1 MIRRAAVIALLHVFV
16 VPFAAAQL
24 RSIQFA
30 GVADLLPERRFG
42 ITDASAYG
50 GRISVSYG
58 VGESGTVTVDVGYAR
73 YDIEQ
78 PDEVVRWGWT
88 IWDRRYRN
96 WVNIYSSDTA
106 NFTGKV
112 ESVQTMESVPVT
124 VKYTHRFALTEDISV
139 APLLGAG
146 VEFYT
151 RKLYHTETWTR
162 KYPQDGYQFTYSYH
176 NFAPYKS
183 GNPLF
188 GIAGVSAEARL
199 SRFVVLTA
207 GAELRRFLETPGSL
221 GYDAY
226 PFSTALSLFA
236 GIGFTY

>member
-1 MIRRAAVIALLHVFV
+1 MRRSVIISLLAFFALST
-16 VPFAAAQL
+16 AAAQL
-24 RSIQFA
+24 RSVQFSA
-30 GVADLLPERRFG
+30 AADLVPEKRLG
-42 ITDASAYG
+42 ITEASAYG
-50 GRISVSYG
+50 GRLSVSYG
-58 VGESGTVTVDVGYAR
+58 VGDAGTVTVDVGYSR

-96 WVNIYSSDTA
+96 WVSIYSADTA

-112 ESVQTMESVPVT
+112 ESVQSMESVPVT
-124 VKYTHRFALTEDISV
+124 VKYSHRFPLTEDITV

-151 RKLYHTETWTR
+151 RKLYHNETWTR

-188 GIAGVSAEARL
+188 GVAGVNAEARL
-199 SRFVVLTA
+199 SRIIVLTA
-207 GAELRRFLETPGSL
+207 GAELRRYLDTPGSF